1 MNQMGHD
8 AANLIGVDT
17 SGLDAKLGRVV
28 PGYMTMGA
36 TGMAEPMR
44 MAQPRNS
51 IPMLGGRGP
60 FGTIDMGGM
69 FTVLKVRD
77 RLAPDSAAS
86 WYAHPAGTV
95 AREATADELARDGV
109 AP

>member
-1 MNQMGHD
+1 
-8 AANLIGVDT
+8 
-17 SGLDAKLGRVV
+17 
-28 PGYMTMGA
+28 
-36 TGMAEPMR
+36 
-44 MAQPRNS
+44 
-51 IPMLGGRGP
+51 
-60 FGTIDMGGM
+60 M
-69 FTVLKVRD
+69 FTILKTRD